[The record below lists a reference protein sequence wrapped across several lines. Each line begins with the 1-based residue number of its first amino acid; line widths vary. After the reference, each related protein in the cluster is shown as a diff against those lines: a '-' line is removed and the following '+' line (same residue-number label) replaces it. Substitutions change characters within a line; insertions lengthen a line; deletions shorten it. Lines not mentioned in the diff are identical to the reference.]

1 MFYLQ
6 NLPFISDDQHFK
18 FRLFYFTHHMLLS
31 NWLPFQLWEFVSF
44 AVLVF
49 SFIGLEFNCYLVPTP
64 GGEVESFFQI

>member
-1 MFYLQ
+1 M
-6 NLPFISDDQHFK
+6 
-18 FRLFYFTHHMLLS
+18 LFS

-49 SFIGLEFNCYLVPTP
+49 RFIGLEFNFYLVPTP